1 MQVISSLKKCQYT
14 RERYQNLT
22 EEEKNKKREYGHK
35 HYKNLSEDEKQK
47 LVEYRK
53 KVLQKAKKYLKGRSI
68 SFSFSYKSKNGLV
81 LG

>member
-35 HYKNLSEDEKQK
+35 HYKSWVSKKSITKSEKIPE
-47 LVEYRK
+47 
-53 KVLQKAKKYLKGRSI
+53 RSLNK
-68 SFSFSYKSKNGLV
+68 FQFQL
-81 LG
+81 